1 MQDKRVHGGATV
13 GAMVQDP
20 KPRKAEKIKD
30 VVNVEDMNVDI
41 TKMDSNGVNLPSP
54 ASFGWKQFGVL
65 QQARLPVDDGGISAA
80 PVLVSEGRVRGGSLM
95 ALLTGNSGIGP
106 SEPGKSY
113 VMPHNWMM

>member
-106 SEPGKSY
+106 SEPGKSC
-113 VMPHNWMM
+113 VMPHYWMM